1 MKQTKLRKRR
11 VIRYA
16 ILYFVLFVVFIA
28 LIVGPVVVGR
38 IVDLSF
44 DIPMDLLQP
53 VGLNNNDTS
62 SSVTGSCVY
71 GVCPGPGGGRAKETD
86 SSDKLRR
93 FVAF

>member
-1 MKQTKLRKRR
+1 M
-11 VIRYA
+11 
-16 ILYFVLFVVFIA
+16 YFVLFVVFIA

-38 IVDLSF
+38 IVDLNI

-53 VGLNNNDTS
+53 VGLNNNDTG

-71 GVCPGPGGGRAKETD
+71 GVCPAGPGGGRAKETD
-86 SSDKLRR
+86 TNDKLRR